1 MRKMPMQGFCLIM
14 MVLCLT
20 TTIAGAGE
28 ADVEAVKVSPAGAN
42 RYRFEVTVRHAD
54 EGWDHY
60 ADRFEIVDGDGH
72 VLGTRVLYHPHVDE
86 QPFTRSLDGV
96 SLPPEVTT
104 VTVRA
109 HDSRH
114 GLGGRQMSLQVP
126 PHGQHR

>member
-1 MRKMPMQGFCLIM
+1 MQGFCLMM

-20 TTIAGAGE
+20 ATIAGAGE
-28 ADVEAVKVSPAGAN
+28 ADVLAVKVSAAGEN
-42 RYRFEVTVRHAD
+42 RYRFEVTIRHAD

-72 VLGTRVLYHPHVDE
+72 VRGTRVLYHPHVEE
-86 QPFTRSLDGV
+86 QPFTRSLEGV

-114 GLGGRQMSLQVP
+114 RFGGRQVSLRVTP
-126 PHGQHR
+126 NGQHR

>member
-1 MRKMPMQGFCLIM
+1 MQRFCLIM

-20 TTIAGAGE
+20 ATIAGAGE
-28 ADVEAVKVSPAGAN
+28 AHVEAVKVSPAGEN

-72 VLGTRVLYHPHVDE
+72 VRGTRVLYHPHVDE

-114 GLGGRQMSLQVP
+114 GLGGRQMSVP
-126 PHGQHR
+126 VPLDGPQR

>member
-1 MRKMPMQGFCLIM
+1 MKGFGLILM
-14 MVLCLT
+14 ALCLT
-20 TTIAGAGE
+20 TSPAGAGE
-28 ADVEAVKVSPAGAN
+28 ADVEAVKVSADGEN

-72 VLGTRVLYHPHVDE
+72 VRGTRVLYHPHVDE

-96 SLPPEVTT
+96 SLPPAVTT

-114 GLGGRQMSLQVP
+114 GFGGRQISLQVP
-126 PHGQHR
+126 